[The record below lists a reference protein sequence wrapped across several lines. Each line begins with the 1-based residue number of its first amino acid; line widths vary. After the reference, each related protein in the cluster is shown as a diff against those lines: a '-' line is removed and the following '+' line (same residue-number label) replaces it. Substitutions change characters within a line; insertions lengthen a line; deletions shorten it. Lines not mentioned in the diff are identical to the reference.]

1 MARIKKDQPR
11 GKCASEIDD
20 FMKELIGGCEMS
32 TILMDMLGEA
42 IDRQTP
48 FSTSLN
54 GEYENML
61 LDLYGYDVVEIMV
74 RESDGEISLFEGAI
88 KKGEK
93 VPEEPIDQTEY
104 YKYLKKTIIGEENQ
118 KFMLRFVSWVLKK
131 MKEDENDST
140 GNSRKA

>member
-1 MARIKKDQPR
+1 MARIKKDQTR
-11 GKCASEIDD
+11 GECAPEIDD
-20 FMKELIGGCEMS
+20 FMNELLGGCEMS
-32 TILMDMLGEA
+32 TILMDMLREA

-48 FSTSLN
+48 LSTSLN
-54 GEYENML
+54 GKYEKML
-61 LDLYGYDVVEIMV
+61 LDLYGYDVVEIKV

-93 VPEEPIDQTEY
+93 VPEEPIDQREY
-104 YKYLKKTIIGEENQ
+104 YKYFKKPIIEEENQ
-118 KFMLRFVSWVLKK
+118 KFMLRFISWILKK